1 MWRLS
6 HKWYNTLYIYNIGYV
21 LYIQYIVDM
30 HFESQDEDRYYLT
43 VRKFCSYI
51 TVSVLKVRISIKL
64 FIPLKEK
71 NVFNLKFI

>member
-1 MWRLS
+1 
-6 HKWYNTLYIYNIGYV
+6 
-21 LYIQYIVDM
+21 M